1 MELRTLAIGL
11 FGLLCVIAGI
21 GVMRRAIR
29 QTKDDIEEERFGWM
43 TAEVFVLGFIL
54 FGAGI
59 VMFTRMWV

>member
-21 GVMRRAIR
+21 WVMRRAIR
-29 QTKDDIEEERFGWM
+29 QTKDDIKEERFGWM